1 MVNIF
6 YFIPLV
12 KGDLELSSRTE
23 RSVVKDLGYIHVNVF
38 ETLRFAL
45 SDNNILDL
53 SWSVS
58 SSQRALSKY
67 LFRFDNAKEGNSQD
81 TPFMWNYAN

>member
-23 RSVVKDLGYIHVNVF
+23 RSVVKDLVYIHLNAF

-45 SDNNILDL
+45 SDNNVLDL
-53 SWSVS
+53 
-58 SSQRALSKY
+58 
-67 LFRFDNAKEGNSQD
+67 
-81 TPFMWNYAN
+81 